1 MSEQTNR
8 QYNLDI
14 YDPFEVVGSYDMP
27 VINKTDHTPKE
38 LLGFNWAMSSKRDDV
53 GIHFFLDDYQFERL
67 WRQPQTYIATLG
79 KFDCVLTPDFSLY
92 TDMPKV
98 MMIWNVYRSRLLG
111 HFWQENGM
119 TVIPT
124 VSWADED
131 SFDFCFDGLPK
142 HATVAVSTVGVVK
155 NKEAREI
162 WNKGFSE
169 MLKRVK
175 PAKVL
180 LYGGDIDYDFPKN
193 LEIVRFQSNM
203 RERFKNLDGDG
214 NGRTRS

>member
-1 MSEQTNR
+1 
-8 QYNLDI
+8 
-14 YDPFEVVGSYDMP
+14 
-27 VINKTDHTPKE
+27 
-38 LLGFNWAMSSKRDDV
+38 
-53 GIHFFLDDYQFERL
+53 
-67 WRQPQTYIATLG
+67 
-79 KFDCVLTPDFSLY
+79 
-92 TDMPKV
+92 

-142 HATVAVSTVGVVK
+142 HATVAVSTVGVIK

>member
-1 MSEQTNR
+1 
-8 QYNLDI
+8 
-14 YDPFEVVGSYDMP
+14 
-27 VINKTDHTPKE
+27 
-38 LLGFNWAMSSKRDDV
+38 
-53 GIHFFLDDYQFERL
+53 
-67 WRQPQTYIATLG
+67 
-79 KFDCVLTPDFSLY
+79 
-92 TDMPKV
+92 
-98 MMIWNVYRSRLLG
+98 MIWNVYRSRLLG

-142 HATVAVSTVGVVK
+142 HTTVAVSTVGVIK
-155 NKEAREI
+155 DKEAHEI

-175 PAKVL
+175 PAKIL

-193 LEIVRFQSNM
+193 LEIVRYQSNM
-203 RERFKNLDGDG
+203 RERFKKLDGDR
-214 NGRTRS
+214 NGR